1 MNYHHE
7 NYTTIY
13 KKTKQKDSLLD
24 NTSISCRSASDRRK
38 GRFWQRIKSFI
49 SRMQA
54 RRIHGYRFAFL
65 TLSSSPESSGEILHD
80 WSVFKKRIERKFGKI
95 WYFAVREYN
104 EKGDLIHLHL
114 LLYAPFI
121 PVFWISRQW
130 NEIHQAK
137 IVYIEAVPK
146 GSRRNEVLSY
156 MAKYVSKTIP
166 NSNSNFIRRFSY
178 SLFYRALAECWRGF
192 LRYYSFLYGFRLQ
205 GIISSFAKFLVENDD
220 WNYAILYK
228 WIENMG

>member
-1 MNYHHE
+1 MLKSYKD
-7 NYTTIY
+7 YTISS
-13 KKTKQKDSLLD
+13 KKTKQKESLLD
-24 NTSISCRSASDRRK
+24 NTSISCRSASDKRK

-65 TLSSSPESSGEILHD
+65 TLSSSPESPGEILHD

-114 LLYAPFI
+114 LLYASFI
-121 PVFWISRQW
+121 PIFWISGQW

-137 IVYIEAVPK
+137 IVYIKAVSN
-146 GSRRNEVLSY
+146 GSRGSMLSY

-166 NSNSNFIRRFSY
+166 NPNSSFIRRFSY
-178 SLFYRALAECWRGF
+178 SLFYRTLAKCWRGF
-192 LRYYSFLYGFRLQ
+192 LRYYTSLYKFDIKKIIKSWNAFLL
-205 GIISSFAKFLVENDD
+205 ANDE
-220 WNYAILYK
+220 WSYAILYK
-228 WIENMG
+228 FIKSLG